1 MRIEKREIEM
11 IKNIISDLGN
21 VVLEFN
27 PISLVLKYIE
37 DKKRAEAIAKEIFL
51 GDEWYRWDRNLITKN
66 EISEYAKSK
75 LLESEFETVD
85 KILNSWWD
93 FMVFNEDILDF
104 YEVQKSNGM
113 KLYILSNYSPDYY
126 ELKWNQDRKR
136 LFDGEIISC
145 DFKVGKPNP
154 EIYKILLQKY
164 DLNAAESLFIDDI
177 EENLQT
183 AKKLGFKTLRYHLKE
198 NTIDELIEEFGKIL
212 E

>member
-1 MRIEKREIEM
+1 M

-27 PISLVLKYIE
+27 PISLVLKYTE

-66 EISEYAKSK
+66 QISEYAKSK